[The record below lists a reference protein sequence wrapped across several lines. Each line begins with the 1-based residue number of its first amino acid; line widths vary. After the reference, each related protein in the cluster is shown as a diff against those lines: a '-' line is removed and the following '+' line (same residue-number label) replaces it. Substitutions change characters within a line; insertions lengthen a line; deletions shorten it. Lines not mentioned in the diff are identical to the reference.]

1 VSNLHPEILAV
12 IQAHFP
18 SATGIRVT
26 LTLPDTIGIGA
37 KYLESLDLS
46 EEDQAIVN
54 AHHIRKQHGQYV
66 MRDTPELRRVIR
78 WPERGAGE

>member
-46 EEDQAIVN
+46 EEDRAIVN
-54 AHHIRKQHGQYV
+54 AHHIRKQGNDYI
-66 MRDTPELRRVIR
+66 MRDSEEIRRVLRI
-78 WPERGAGE
+78 PE